1 MKYDSKKTVTSVV
14 EDGVTFTIKI
24 LGAAARA
31 KLELATS
38 EARSHNR
45 DIAIEWNEINS
56 EMLEILPAVE
66 YTGMSDDEVSA
77 AEKAREEAL
86 TPEQRNRY
94 NRLLAKRLFLNDEY
108 RKVEV
113 AELAP
118 AWIRAGL
125 IKLEGIEGATG
136 KPMTVDELIDF
147 GPQELMQEIYG
158 EIYKSTNLSADRAKN
173 SQPPSISAAV
183 EGGETKTITAPNA
196 SEAGGTN

>member
-1 MKYDSKKTVTSVV
+1 MKYESKKTITSVV
-14 EDGVTFTIKI
+14 EPGVTFTIKM

-56 EMLEILPAVE
+56 EMLEILPVAE
-66 YTGMSDDEVSA
+66 YPGMSDDEITA
-77 AEKAREEAL
+77 AEKAREDAL

-118 AWIRAGL
+118 EWIRAGL
-125 IKLEGIEGATG
+125 LKLEGIEGASG
-136 KPMTVDELIDF
+136 KLMTTDELIDF

-173 SQPPSISAAV
+173 SQSPSTLAAV
-183 EGGETKTITAPNA
+183 VDGATTTTTAPSA
-196 SEAGGTN
+196 SEAGNAN